1 MIPTSFFLWAN
12 DHFADFCLKES
23 HCFDERSKDAETRL
37 CPLGATCGETDG
49 WASRRGG
56 LWRWFGFRSQRIQ
69 RFFLYEF
76 VSFIVLLFLFDLI
89 NVLHFIENMNPW
101 EEVSKMTDPRR
112 SHWICMCGRSYMLHW
127 PRPEACGVLR
137 ISPASLKI
145 LVSITCVQQH
155 QDLRIHVHRVHLGY
169 DFDKNLKMRESFL
182 CCFIVS
188 WFLTWRDTQPM
199 RWRAKGKVGSLN
211 SVSNLSRHGMCK
223 SFWAPQFANTLPF
236 LQHAHG
242 KTVPW
247 TS

>member
-1 MIPTSFFLWAN
+1 MHNTSKPDTFSMIPTSFFLWAN

-76 VSFIVLLFLFDLI
+76 FSFIVLLFLFDLI

-137 ISPASLKI
+137 ISPASL
-145 LVSITCVQQH
+145 
-155 QDLRIHVHRVHLGY
+155 R
-169 DFDKNLKMRESFL
+169 FL
-182 CCFIVS
+182 CLSLAFSSTRISASMSTECIWVMTLTRIWRWGKAFYVVS
-188 WFLTWRDTQPM
+188 LFH
-199 RWRAKGKVGSLN
+199 GSWLEET
-211 SVSNLSRHGMCK
+211 LSLWDEGQKAR
-223 SFWAPQFANTLPF
+223 LE
-236 LQHAHG
+236 
-242 KTVPW
+242 V
-247 TS
+247 